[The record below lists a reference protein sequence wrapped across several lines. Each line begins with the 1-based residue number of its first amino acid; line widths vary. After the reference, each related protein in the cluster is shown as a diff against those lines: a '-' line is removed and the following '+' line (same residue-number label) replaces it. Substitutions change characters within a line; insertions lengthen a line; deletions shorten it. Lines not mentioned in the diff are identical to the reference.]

1 MQEDRREIM
10 YKSNKIQKR
19 IVEDVKGGDRIQKI
33 GEQGSGSEGE
43 RGGENGRERD
53 TGFAMYGTGIFPQKK
68 PCFFLTFL
76 CPKLIFVW
84 REFSRVFLYVFL

>member
-1 MQEDRREIM
+1 M
-10 YKSNKIQKR
+10 
-19 IVEDVKGGDRIQKI
+19 KGGDRIQKI

-53 TGFAMYGTGIFPQKK
+53 TGFAIYGTGIFPQKK
-68 PCFFLTFL
+68 PRFFLTFRSY
-76 CPKLIFVW
+76 KLIFVW

>member
-1 MQEDRREIM
+1 M
-10 YKSNKIQKR
+10 
-19 IVEDVKGGDRIQKI
+19 EDVKGGDRIQKI

-68 PCFFLTFL
+68 PCFVGLSNICYTPL
-76 CPKLIFVW
+76 NKIL
-84 REFSRVFLYVFL
+84 

>member
-1 MQEDRREIM
+1 M
-10 YKSNKIQKR
+10 
-19 IVEDVKGGDRIQKI
+19 KGGIGYKKI
-33 GEQGSGSEGE
+33 REQGSGSEGE

-76 CPKLIFVW
+76 CPKLIFGW